1 MLIEVQEQRLLIVSD
16 MHVGNPFSH
25 ARRALGAFFDYAR
38 RERFN
43 VCINGDG
50 FEILQ
55 ASFSSLA
62 HDSIDVLASLRAHI
76 DAGLRVYYVVG
87 NHDIVLEQFLQSWSS
102 IEITPFLNVSAG
114 DLRIR
119 IEHGHLY
126 DPSFVR
132 SPGFYEFIT
141 RLAGPLLHI
150 YPDVYRLWAY
160 WENFWQRLRAFGS
173 KDVVQQSVYYE
184 AADML
189 LRRGFD
195 VVVFGHTHKPEDVQ
209 LGENRRYIN
218 SGNWVRGG
226 TYVQIRDGNIELK
239 QWDPV
244 RALPMVA
251 EATP

>member
-1 MLIEVQEQRLLIVSD
+1 MLIETREERLLVVSD
-16 MHVGNPFSH
+16 MHVGNPYSE
-25 ARRALGAFFDYAR
+25 ARRRLGAFFDFAR

-55 ASFSSLA
+55 ASFSTLA
-62 HDSIDVLASLRAHI
+62 HDSVEVLNRIRSHI

-87 NHDIVLEQFLQSWSS
+87 NHDIILEQFLQSWSS
-102 IEITPFLNVSAG
+102 IEITPFLNVSVG
-114 DLRIR
+114 DRRVR

-141 RLAGPLLHI
+141 KAAGPFLRI
-150 YPDVYRLWAY
+150 YPDVYRLWTL
-160 WENFWQRLRAFGS
+160 WENFWQRLRSWRS
-173 KDVVQQSVYYE
+173 KSLVERSVYYQ

-189 LRRGFD
+189 LQRGFD
-195 VVVFGHTHKPEDVQ
+195 VVVFGHTHRPEDVQ
-209 LGENRRYIN
+209 LGPGRRYIN

-226 TYVQIRDGNIELK
+226 SYVQIADGCIELK
-239 QWDPV
+239 QWIDG
-244 RALPMVA
+244 A
-251 EATP
+251 EP

>member
-1 MLIEVQEQRLLIVSD
+1 MLIEVQEQRLLVVSD
-16 MHVGNPFSH
+16 MHVGNPFSE
-25 ARRALGAFFDYAR
+25 ARRALGGFFDFAR

-55 ASFSSLA
+55 ASFATLA
-62 HDSIDVLASLRAHI
+62 HDSVDVLGRIRAHI

-87 NHDIVLEQFLQSWSS
+87 NHDIILEQFLQRWSG
-102 IEITPFLNVSAG
+102 IEITPFLNVSVG
-114 DLRIR
+114 GKRIR

-141 RLAGPLLHI
+141 RLAGPFLRI
-150 YPDVYRLWAY
+150 YPDVYRLWTV
-160 WENFWQRLRAFGS
+160 WENFWQRLRSFRS
-173 KDVVQQSVYYE
+173 KSLVQQSVYYQ

-189 LRRGFD
+189 LSRGFD
-195 VVVFGHTHKPEDVQ
+195 IVVFGHTHKPEDVV
-209 LGENRRYIN
+209 LGDQRRYIN

-226 TYVQIRDGNIELK
+226 TYVEITEECIELR
-239 QWDPV
+239 QW
-244 RALPMVA
+244 RGAS
-251 EATP
+251 ESK